1 MKYDLQF
8 FADDIDTDVDSTG
21 AEEPE
26 YADQVETVNEEVNE
40 TSEESTPGADSP
52 STENTDIDRNA
63 IYANARRRA
72 EAEVRKRQAEEDARF
87 AERFKGLTN
96 PETHQPITT
105 TAEYF
110 EALDAQERL
119 RQQAELQSKGVDP
132 AMIENLIN
140 NSPRMRE
147 ADRLIRDMKQ
157 QEVYRQIESDV
168 AELNKLDSS
177 INSLEDVPVDI
188 VEYATKRN
196 MTILEAYKVLN
207 YGNVNTQNAAAI
219 QQRTINQINGKS
231 HLAPVNGVAK
241 QSDLVE
247 CPPEQ
252 LAKLREFYP
261 DASEAELTKKYNR
274 VLKASK

>member
-1 MKYDLQF
+1 MLFIYKKINARDAQTPRKEKLNMKYDLQF

-110 EALDAQERL
+110 EALDAWRDGSL
-119 RQQAELQSKGVDP
+119 SANKAAEMVGISRNTFLSW
-132 AMIENLIN
+132 A
-140 NSPRMRE
+140 RE
-147 ADRLIRDMKQ
+147 
-157 QEVYRQIESDV
+157 E
-168 AELNKLDSS
+168 
-177 INSLEDVPVDI
+177 
-188 VEYATKRN
+188 T
-196 MTILEAYKVLN
+196 
-207 YGNVNTQNAAAI
+207 
-219 QQRTINQINGKS
+219 
-231 HLAPVNGVAK
+231 
-241 QSDLVE
+241 
-247 CPPEQ
+247 
-252 LAKLREFYP
+252 
-261 DASEAELTKKYNR
+261 
-274 VLKASK
+274 